1 MRGFSHVT
9 GGGLAANLARVLPQ
23 GLEGRVDRSTWQ
35 IPAIFSLIGSLGNVP
50 LADLERTLN
59 LGVGMIA
66 IVDPSVAEAAT
77 KRLND
82 RGIPSWIMGD
92 VVAAGDPEPN
102 SADYI
107 QGAKGVD
114 GGAVRLLGSYAS

>member
-1 MRGFSHVT
+1 M
-9 GGGLAANLARVLPQ
+9 
-23 GLEGRVDRSTWQ
+23 
-35 IPAIFSLIGSLGNVP
+35 
-50 LADLERTLN
+50 
-59 LGVGMIA
+59 
-66 IVDPSVAEAAT
+66 AEAAT

-92 VVAAGDPEPN
+92 VVAAGEPEANNP
-102 SADYI
+102 DYV